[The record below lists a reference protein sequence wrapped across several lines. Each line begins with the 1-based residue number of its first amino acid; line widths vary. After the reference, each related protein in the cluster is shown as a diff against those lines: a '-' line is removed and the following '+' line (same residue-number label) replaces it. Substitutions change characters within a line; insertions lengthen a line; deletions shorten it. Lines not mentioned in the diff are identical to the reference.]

1 MDKMTEKPM
10 NQLVANIKKNLENC
24 LLKKEECG
32 INACVFNGN
41 ILKMTKVDI
50 RNCKELYQ

>member
-1 MDKMTEKPM
+1 MTEKATS
-10 NQLVANIKKNLENC
+10 QLVANMKKNFENC
-24 LLKKEECG
+24 LFKKEECG
-32 INACVFNGN
+32 INACVFNRN